1 MQALVENKVWTEAEL
16 MALPDDGR
24 KYELVEG
31 EIVVGNTGIEHEYI
45 GGRLFGPLS
54 ILVYER
60 RLGIVCGSSAG
71 YWMKSGNLRSPD
83 LSFISKERLR
93 GLKHA
98 PKKFFDEAPD
108 LAVEVV
114 SEREDVL
121 KKAQEYLGAGT
132 QLVWAGNAA
141 PMSVARAGSVQTIGR
156 PSGLENLGSRICRSA
171 ARALL
176 RRERTVPMGTPS
188 CCATAW

>member
-98 PKKFFDEAPD
+98 PKKFFDDQCAD
-108 LAVEVV
+108 RA
-114 SEREDVL
+114 DVYDGCPPFSQ
-121 KKAQEYLGAGT
+121 AGATAFILMAIG
-132 QLVWAGNAA
+132 
-141 PMSVARAGSVQTIGR
+141 RAG
-156 PSGLENLGSRICRSA
+156 E
-171 ARALL
+171 
-176 RRERTVPMGTPS
+176 RRWG
-188 CCATAW
+188 A

>member
-54 ILVYER
+54 MLVYELK
-60 RLGIVCGSSAG
+60 LGIVCGSSAG

-98 PKKFFDEAPD
+98 PKKFFDGAPD
-108 LAVEVV
+108 LAVEILSPNDTVETLHEKTVEYFESGARLV
-114 SEREDVL
+114 SVLNPEEETVLGYHSPQPDSLLKAGDAVDGEDVIPGFSMPL
-121 KKAQEYLGAGT
+121 SKIFAELDF
-132 QLVWAGNAA
+132 
-141 PMSVARAGSVQTIGR
+141 
-156 PSGLENLGSRICRSA
+156 
-171 ARALL
+171 
-176 RRERTVPMGTPS
+176 
-188 CCATAW
+188 